1 MSKWKEI
8 VFSDLFSEGTRNG
21 VFKTNGKPV
30 VDARLI
36 GMGTLFHNDFIR
48 RSPEETLGL
57 TADEYARFSVRAGD
71 LLFGRRSLVESGAG
85 KVSLVVAVDS
95 PTVFESSLIRV
106 RLDPSKADPR
116 FYAYYFKAGVG
127 RGRIFALVN
136 GAAVKGI
143 RSSDL
148 QKVVVH
154 WPPLPIQKRIA
165 DILSAYDDLIENNRR
180 RMEIL
185 EESARLIYWKMF
197 GGKKANG
204 TKMPLSELADVVMGQ
219 SPESST
225 YNEDGVGLPF
235 HQGVAGFGDRYP
247 INEKWCT
254 AGSSF
259 AEEGDVLFSVRAPVG
274 RINVSREK
282 IVIGRGLAAM
292 RAKNGCQSWLLH
304 TLKNHFS
311 KEDMIGVGC
320 IFASTT
326 KKELFSVELF
336 VPPEVEIE
344 KFEREVAPM
353 DEQIRVLTD
362 VNLKLAKARDML
374 LSKLMNGRGE
384 YGC

>member
-254 AGSSF
+254 AGSRF

>member
-1 MSKWKEI
+1 MSEWKEI

-36 GMGTLFHNDFIR
+36 GMGTLFRNDFIR
-48 RSPEETLGL
+48 RSPEEKLAL

-106 RLDPSKADPR
+106 RLDPCKADPR

-154 WPPLPIQKRIA
+154 CPPLPTQKRIA

-185 EESARLIYWKMF
+185 EESARLIF
-197 GGKKANG
+197 
-204 TKMPLSELADVVMGQ
+204 
-219 SPESST
+219 
-225 YNEDGVGLPF
+225 
-235 HQGVAGFGDRYP
+235 
-247 INEKWCT
+247 
-254 AGSSF
+254 
-259 AEEGDVLFSVRAPVG
+259 
-274 RINVSREK
+274 
-282 IVIGRGLAAM
+282 
-292 RAKNGCQSWLLH
+292 
-304 TLKNHFS
+304 
-311 KEDMIGVGC
+311 
-320 IFASTT
+320 
-326 KKELFSVELF
+326 
-336 VPPEVEIE
+336 
-344 KFEREVAPM
+344 
-353 DEQIRVLTD
+353 
-362 VNLKLAKARDML
+362 
-374 LSKLMNGRGE
+374 
-384 YGC
+384 

>member
-154 WPPLPIQKRIA
+154 CPPLPTQERIA

-185 EESARLIYWKMF
+185 EESARLIFKERF
-197 GGKKANG
+197 GKVKATSVLADICEEIRRAVKPSDVAVDTPYIGLEYMPRRSISLCQWEGAGKVTSTKHGFNEGEILFGKIRPYFHKVGLAFVDGVASSDAIVIRPLKVELRNYVLLTVSSDNFVAAASQG
-204 TKMPLSELADVVMGQ
+204 MKEGSKMPRADWDLLLKYPVPIPAEKALADFNKLI
-219 SPESST
+219 E
-225 YNEDGVGLPF
+225 
-235 HQGVAGFGDRYP
+235 P
-247 INEKWCT
+247 IMQQLKALCFTNRKL
-254 AGSSF
+254 
-259 AEEGDVLFSVRAPVG
+259 AEARDVLLPKL
-274 RINVSREK
+274 INNNYK
-282 IVIGRGLAAM
+282 I
-292 RAKNGCQSWLLH
+292 
-304 TLKNHFS
+304 
-311 KEDMIGVGC
+311 
-320 IFASTT
+320 
-326 KKELFSVELF
+326 
-336 VPPEVEIE
+336 
-344 KFEREVAPM
+344 
-353 DEQIRVLTD
+353 
-362 VNLKLAKARDML
+362 
-374 LSKLMNGRGE
+374 
-384 YGC
+384 

>member
-1 MSKWKEI
+1 MSEWKEI

-154 WPPLPIQKRIA
+154 WPPLPTQKRIA
-165 DILSAYDDLIENNRR
+165 DILSVYDDLIENNRR

-185 EESARLIYWKMF
+185 EESARLIFKERF
-197 GGKKANG
+197 GEVKATGVLADICEEVRRAVKPSDVADDTPYIGLEHMPRRSISLCQWDGAGKVTSTKHGFNEGEILFGKIRPYFHKVGLAFVDGVASSDAIVIRPLKAELRNYVLLTVSSVDFVAAASQG
-204 TKMPLSELADVVMGQ
+204 MKEGSKMPRADWGLLLKYPVSIPTEKALADFNQ
-219 SPESST
+219 LIE
-225 YNEDGVGLPF
+225 
-235 HQGVAGFGDRYP
+235 P
-247 INEKWCT
+247 IMQQLKALCFTNRKL
-254 AGSSF
+254 
-259 AEEGDVLFSVRAPVG
+259 AEARDVLLP
-274 RINVSREK
+274 
-282 IVIGRGLAAM
+282 
-292 RAKNGCQSWLLH
+292 
-304 TLKNHFS
+304 
-311 KEDMIGVGC
+311 
-320 IFASTT
+320 
-326 KKELFSVELF
+326 
-336 VPPEVEIE
+336 
-344 KFEREVAPM
+344 
-353 DEQIRVLTD
+353 
-362 VNLKLAKARDML
+362 
-374 LSKLMNGRGE
+374 KLMSGRK
-384 YGC
+384 

>member
-1 MSKWKEI
+1 MSKWKEV

-154 WPPLPIQKRIA
+154 CPPLPTQKRIA

-185 EESARLIYWKMF
+185 EESARLIYRKRF

-235 HQGVAGFGDRYP
+235 HQGVAGFGVRYP
-247 INEKWCT
+247 ITEKWCT
-254 AGSSF
+254 AGSRF
-259 AEEGDVLFSVRAPVG
+259 AEEGDILFSVRAPVG

-282 IVIGRGLAAM
+282 IVIGRGLSAM

-326 KKELFSVELF
+326 KKELFSVELL
-336 VPPEVEIE
+336 VPPDVEIK
-344 KFEREVAPM
+344 KFEQEVAPM

-374 LSKLMNGRGE
+374 LPKLMSGKGAA
-384 YGC
+384 